1 MRGGGQTNLSRQ
13 SAFRVSNVFSK
24 TCFNFSKSAFTL
36 AEVLITLGII
46 GIVAAMTLP
55 ALVNNAQNKQLET
68 ALKKAYSNLGQV
80 IQRVVMEDFGGVLDV
95 DNARNLGPYFVKYY
109 TEGRLCSGYS
119 TDKACPNIGQVNFCD
134 FMKQNYKTYNGH
146 STPACVGNDAVS
158 NTVDSTTIYFD
169 AAGEAESSA
178 TYGRILMA
186 VDVNGWQKKPNRWGH
201 DIFMFELTKAGKL
214 LPMGAEE
221 MSWPEDDFCSR
232 TSSSSNN
239 GYGCTVRAL
248 SEKDYFKNLPK

>member
-1 MRGGGQTNLSRQ
+1 MRGGGRPDLRQ
-13 SAFRVSNVFSK
+13 KLRSPLEKVFSPLSV
-24 TCFNFSKSAFTL
+24 NFRNPAFTL

-95 DNARNLGPYFVKYY
+95 DNAKNLGPYFVKYY

-119 TDKACPNIGQVNFCD
+119 NDKACPNIGKVNFCD

-169 AAGEAESSA
+169 AAGEGENST

-214 LPMGAEE
+214 LPMGAEG
-221 MSWPEDDFCSR
+221 MSWPEEDYCSV
-232 TSSSSNN
+232 TSSSVNN

-248 SEKDYFKNLPK
+248 SDKDYFKNLPK